1 MGDFVDGDEHG
12 DDDDGKGGGDDVQK
26 LGMTL
31 PGGSHTH
38 LGLSLPR
45 SVGLVF
51 AGPLVITSIGQS
63 IIQSVWQ
70 EGV

>member
-1 MGDFVDGDEHG
+1 MGDFVDGD
-12 DDDDGKGGGDDVQK
+12 DYGKGGNDVQK